1 MSGKAANEG
10 PSAPGF
16 HTTSPLHE
24 KQRDTRALPGC
35 YKIYPTLRIS
45 GAFVWFCN
53 SLQTPGVEG
62 FGPSCKSVL
71 FKAASNQN
79 LLFPHDMP
87 SRTEAHT
94 NSGQRPTN
102 LACAGEGSAPLPR
115 QGTAQ
120 PLPLGADER
129 SEKCRTMLSP
139 PVLPE
144 RHRAPQGVR

>member
-1 MSGKAANEG
+1 MSGKAENEG

-79 LLFPHDMP
+79 LLSPTTCHPEPKHIQTAGSVRQTLRAQVRDRLRCRVRARP
-87 SRTEAHT
+87 SPYLYAQMSEAK
-94 NSGQRPTN
+94 
-102 LACAGEGSAPLPR
+102 SAVPCS
-115 QGTAQ
+115 
-120 PLPLGADER
+120 LPL
-129 SEKCRTMLSP
+129 SFLS
-139 PVLPE
+139 VTE
-144 RHRAPQGVR
+144 RHKA

>member
-1 MSGKAANEG
+1 MKDL
-10 PSAPGF
+10 
-16 HTTSPLHE
+16 PL
-24 KQRDTRALPGC
+24 RAFIPPRLC
-35 YKIYPTLRIS
+35 TK
-45 GAFVWFCN
+45 N
-53 SLQTPGVEG
+53 KETPGRCQAVTKFIRRSGFPERSFG
-62 FGPSCKSVL
+62 FVTACKRRVSRVFGPSCKSVL